1 MQTKNGQ
8 FMFKKLNQGMVGA
21 RSCGNHN
28 ITELVEYIVHNK
40 KGRESQYCID
50 HALDKLATTH
60 HISLNF
66 VFLV

>member
-1 MQTKNGQ
+1 
-8 FMFKKLNQGMVGA
+8 MVGA

-50 HALDKLATTH
+50 HALDKVAPSH
-60 HISLNF
+60 H
-66 VFLV
+66 